1 MLYKLHDYK
10 NLPIKHL
17 HFLLVGLVFI
27 FSSYKFDSVMHTHI
41 NIYKFPE
48 NKTCISKFY
57 KIPFGVKYFY

>member
-1 MLYKLHDYK
+1 
-10 NLPIKHL
+10 
-17 HFLLVGLVFI
+17 
-27 FSSYKFDSVMHTHI
+27 MHTHI